1 MDALKAKVVTK
12 FPIQGRFVVH
22 CLLKATGIHLEIL
35 ILGIY
40 NTFFGGQSFA
50 PRRF

>member
-12 FPIQGRFVVH
+12 FPIQGRFVIH
-22 CLLKATGIHLEIL
+22 CLLKTTGIHLEIL

-50 PRRF
+50 PHWF